1 MYQHHER
8 LTVEDRKIE
17 DRVNSFIVGNSLPS
31 VSHLIAVPLT
41 KKIRR

>member
-1 MYQHHER
+1 MHQHHER

-17 DRVNSFIVGNSLPS
+17 DRVNSFIVGNTLPF

-41 KKIRR
+41 KNIRR